1 LVIDASTMMFAL
13 LNLAIVSV
21 LFFGMLAM
29 QEVGRRFAERATGS
43 AGQKR
48 ATGATEGAVY
58 GMLGLFLAFTFSA
71 AGQRFEERRHLA
83 VEEANAIG
91 TAWLRIDILPASAQ
105 PHLRDLFRQY
115 VDARLER
122 APLAMNPAAVAAA
135 VTKYQRLQRDIWSA
149 AVPAARESG
158 QLPAFSVFLPALNEM
173 IDITQ
178 TRETVA
184 QMRTPLAVFVMVAT
198 LALIGSLFAGYDLA
212 GKTRYWFHTVGFALV
227 MAMAL
232 FVIVDLEFPRLGFI
246 RVNATDSALY
256 DVRRAMQ

>member
-1 LVIDASTMMFAL
+1 MLMFAL
-13 LNLAIVSV
+13 LNLLVVSV
-21 LFFGMLAM
+21 LFFGMLSM
-29 QEVGRRFAERATGS
+29 QEVGRRFAERASGS
-43 AGQKR
+43 EGQKR

-71 AGQRFEERRHLA
+71 AGARFEDRRHLA

-105 PHLRDLFRQY
+105 PRLRDLFRQY

-122 APLAMNPAAVAAA
+122 APLAMNRVAVASA
-135 VTKYQRLQRDIWSA
+135 VTKYQALQQEIWSA
-149 AVPAARESG
+149 GVAAVKESG
-158 QLPAFSVFLPALNEM
+158 QVPPFSVFLPALNEM
-173 IDITQ
+173 IDITA

-184 QMRTPLAVFVMVAT
+184 QMRTPLPVFLMVAT
-198 LALIGSLFAGYDLA
+198 LALVGSLFAGYDLA

-227 MAMAL
+227 LAMTL
-232 FVIVDLEFPRLGFI
+232 FVIIDLEFPRLGFI
-246 RVNATDSALY
+246 RVNASDSAIY